1 MIAAL
6 HVSAI
11 MAITHAVD
19 AISVPLSG
27 SIIQRTQLRWGQF
40 RSWLV
45 IPPILTC
52 VFFTLT
58 FTNLPLSYNYKM
70 VYLAVAYMIA
80 HVSLNFAFNGHLGL
94 ISVLSKNVKD
104 RLRLSSRN
112 VQWGMFSQIIFSLV
126 VIKMLLLPLRE
137 RTGDT
142 MGFFYTVLIMAI
154 VQIFGYWFLFYQTRN
169 YDKFDP
175 NKKITASNK
184 LSIWEMITQIFGNK
198 ELLLLIIADCAVNL
212 TIFSLSTFAP
222 YYFTYVTGDEGWM
235 GTYTLALGIATFAST
250 IIGPY
255 VANWVGKKNTY
266 IFAGIYGVAGYLV
279 LRLFGAS
286 NPVVFTAIVCIATLG
301 AGLSA
306 PLRHAMYMDTAE
318 YGYFKSGK
326 DASAFVVSM
335 FTLPVKIGIF
345 LATTVATYGLHLIG
359 FDPNM
364 VVTDQFIGR
373 LMDLICYIPAACC
386 VIAFAVMA
394 FYKLTEENI
403 AIYMEANAKKRA
415 EEQAE

>member
-1 MIAAL
+1 
-6 HVSAI
+6 
-11 MAITHAVD
+11 
-19 AISVPLSG
+19 
-27 SIIQRTQLRWGQF
+27 
-40 RSWLV
+40 
-45 IPPILTC
+45 
-52 VFFTLT
+52 
-58 FTNLPLSYNYKM
+58 
-70 VYLAVAYMIA
+70 
-80 HVSLNFAFNGHLGL
+80 
-94 ISVLSKNVKD
+94 
-104 RLRLSSRN
+104 
-112 VQWGMFSQIIFSLV
+112 
-126 VIKMLLLPLRE
+126 
-137 RTGDT
+137 
-142 MGFFYTVLIMAI
+142 
-154 VQIFGYWFLFYQTRN
+154 
-169 YDKFDP
+169 
-175 NKKITASNK
+175 
-184 LSIWEMITQIFGNK
+184 
-198 ELLLLIIADCAVNL
+198 
-212 TIFSLSTFAP
+212 
-222 YYFTYVTGDEGWM
+222 M

-359 FDPNM
+359 FDVNM

-403 AIYMEANAKKRA
+403 AIYMEANTKKRA